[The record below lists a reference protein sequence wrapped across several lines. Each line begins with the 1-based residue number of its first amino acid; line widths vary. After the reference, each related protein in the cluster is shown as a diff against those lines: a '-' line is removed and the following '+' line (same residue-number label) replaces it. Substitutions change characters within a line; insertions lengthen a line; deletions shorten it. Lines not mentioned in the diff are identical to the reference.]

1 MLDSFT
7 ELIPGCSKK
16 ATDHYILYKCV
27 NQVWLRYDNEVVKK
41 ANLTGQFH
49 VNLAFFRHVQTST
62 AVKFDLDFATIKQS
76 RVKRSVTFSL
86 PTGDEIPE
94 KLPKL
99 YGSKS
104 GQKSIR
110 AKSFAIPSTSVDTSE
125 NIEGPSADIP
135 LVSEGATSAD
145 TPSGEEQASTSE
157 GVKIAADVSD
167 SEDFQFE

>member
-1 MLDSFT
+1 M
-7 ELIPGCSKK
+7 
-16 ATDHYILYKCV
+16 
-27 NQVWLRYDNEVVKK
+27 VKK
-41 ANLTGQFH
+41 ANLAGQFC

-76 RVKRSVTFSL
+76 RVNRSVTFSL

-104 GQKSIR
+104 DQKSIR
-110 AKSFAIPSTSVDTSE
+110 AKSSAIPSTSADTSE

-145 TPSGEEQASTSE
+145 TPSGKKRPQQVKGSRLHLMSVL
-157 GVKIAADVSD
+157 VKIFSLNDHKPLS
-167 SEDFQFE
+167 QWQMYQTILHLI